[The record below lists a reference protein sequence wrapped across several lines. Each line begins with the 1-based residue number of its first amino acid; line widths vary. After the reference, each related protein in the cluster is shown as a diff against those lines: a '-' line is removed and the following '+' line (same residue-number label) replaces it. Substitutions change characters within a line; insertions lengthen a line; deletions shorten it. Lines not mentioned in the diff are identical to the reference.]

1 MQCNNG
7 CQIPLAGAL
16 YCHHCHQRE
25 VEEAR
30 REGYNQAVLCVMAE
44 RDYHQGQMNARM
56 DKMLDATMEY
66 ERTDILNRVLHALKA
81 DSGVAIEEA

>member
-25 VEEAR
+25 VEEAYLR
-30 REGYNQAVLCVMAE
+30 GKRAGMLQMREIVRKQIGRWEKWQTL
-44 RDYHQGQMNARM
+44 NAKLVRGA
-56 DKMLDATMEY
+56 LIILRAMEY
-66 ERTDILNRVLHALKA
+66 DIRFAIP
-81 DSGVAIEEA
+81 DVAIEEA